1 MTPKEIPVDRFRIF
15 GRDGSAKAEFIT
27 KAERSYAIGDESRLQ
42 FTYASRK
49 TDIVNDDVLNF
60 GNWVLVENTYLPPW
74 VGVIDTPRTSSARIV
89 TVSCYSPERVFSW
102 RRGPT
107 EVVKNGSAGALF
119 RYMLSLV
126 NTAEPTIITTGNIDE
141 TGTRRQETFNPTAL
155 SVDLERLYERSQE
168 EYQFRP
174 VVNDTG
180 RLVVYA
186 DWMPRLGIDT
196 TVLLHE
202 GKEGGNVE
210 VNNNLL
216 VEDGFIANDV
226 LGYGD
231 GVTWLSRPK
240 VNITN
245 GASIFKYGLRQKSEG
260 FDGVTS
266 PQTLKDNTDEFV
278 HLNKRPIR
286 TFSVNAINVGDT
298 FSFMG
303 LGNTMTLQLQNAGLY
318 EGGTGLQTTVRITG
332 MHYNPD
338 SKNKISLVL
347 EELVSIE

>member
-1 MTPKEIPVDRFRIF
+1 MTPKEIPVDRVRIF
-15 GRDGSAKAEFIT
+15 DRQGNALAEFRA
-27 KAERSYAIGDESRLQ
+27 KVERSWAIGDESRAQ
-42 FTYASRK
+42 FTYASRI
-49 TDIVNDDVLNF
+49 TDIVNDNVLNF

-74 VGVIDTPRTSSARIV
+74 VGVIDTPRMSSARTV
-89 TVSCYSPERVFSW
+89 TVSCYSPERVFGW

-107 EVVKNGSAGALF
+107 EVVKNGSAGDLF

-126 NTAEPTIITTGNIDE
+126 NTAETTIITAGNIDE

-155 SVDLERLYERSQE
+155 SVDLERIYERSQE

-186 DWMPRLGIDT
+186 DWVPRLGIDT

-202 GKEGGNVE
+202 GKEGGNIE

-216 VEDGFIANDV
+216 VEDGKIANDV

-231 GVTWLSRPK
+231 GITWLTRPK
-240 VNITN
+240 INITN
-245 GASIFKYGLRQKSEG
+245 SASIFKYGLRQVSEG

-266 PQTLKDNTDEFV
+266 PQTLKDNTDEYV
-278 HLNKRPIR
+278 HLHKRPTR
-286 TFSVNAINVGDT
+286 TFSINAINVGDT
-298 FSFMG
+298 FNFMG
-303 LGNTMTLQLQNAGLY
+303 LGNVLTLQLQNAGLY
-318 EGGTGLQTTVRITG
+318 EGGTGLHTRVRITG

-338 SKNKISLVL
+338 SKNKISLVV
-347 EELVSIE
+347 EELINIE